1 MDQDGD
7 DPKLP
12 YSGKPAPQVVQVNDH
27 IYTVPKHGPMRVP
40 VRIFTNSVLL
50 QQLKTD
56 DSLNQASNV
65 ATLPGIVEASFI
77 MPDAHQGYG
86 FAIGGVAA
94 FDPVEGIISPGGI
107 GFDINCGVRFLAT
120 NLTAEQVVPKMGA
133 LLDKLYA
140 YCPVGT
146 GDDSRLRLTDA
157 QLDEISVKG
166 AGWAVE
172 QGIGNDDDL
181 KNCEAS
187 GCLAGADPNM
197 VTPRARARGRQQLG
211 TVGAGNHFVE
221 VQIVDD
227 IYSDVAKVFGITQKG
242 QVCIMIHCGSRG
254 FGHQI
259 CTDYIRKMEDAQ
271 PDVVRTIPD
280 RNLIYAPL
288 GSRLANEY
296 FGAMNAAAN
305 FAFCNRHLLGNS
317 VRKAFQELFDGAE
330 VKTVYDVCHNIAK
343 LETHIVHGMPK
354 EVLVHRK
361 GATRAFPPGHHDIP
375 QQYRA
380 VGQPVIIPGSMGTAS
395 YVLVGTE
402 KAMQETF
409 GSTAH
414 GAGRTMSRLRA
425 KREYTAEGVKDQLGK
440 YGVMIKAASL
450 KGISEEAPGAYKDV
464 DEVIRVS
471 DEAGIAKKV
480 ARMRPIGVI
489 KG

>member
-40 VRIFTNSVLL
+40 VRIFTNNILL

-343 LETHIVHGMPK
+343 LETHIVHGVPK

>member
-1 MDQDGD
+1 MNESD

-12 YSGKPAPQVVQVNDH
+12 YSGKPAPEVVQVSDH
-27 IYTVPKHGPMRVP
+27 IFMVPKQGAMRVP
-40 VRIFTNSVLL
+40 VRIFTNSTLL
-50 QQLKTD
+50 PQLKTD
-56 DSLNQASNV
+56 DSLRQASNV
-65 ATLPGIVEASFI
+65 ATLPGIVEASII

-86 FAIGGVAA
+86 FSIGGVAA

-120 NLTAEQVVPKMGA
+120 NLSKEDVLPKMKE
-133 LLDKLYA
+133 LIDKLYA

-146 GDDSRLRLTDA
+146 GDDSRMRLTDA
-157 QLDEISVKG
+157 QLDEISTKG
-166 AGWAVE
+166 ARWAVE
-172 QGIGNDDDL
+172 QGIGNEDDL

-187 GCLAGADPNM
+187 GCLAGADPLS

-227 IYSDVAKVFGITQKG
+227 IYSDVAEIFGLTRKG

-271 PDVVRTIPD
+271 PDVVRNIPD

-288 GSRLANEY
+288 GTKLAQEY

-305 FAFCNRHLLGNS
+305 FAFCNRHMLGNS
-317 VRKAFQELFDGAE
+317 VRRAFTELFANAE
-330 VKTVYDVCHNIAK
+330 VRTVYDVCHNIAK
-343 LETHIVHGMPK
+343 LETHIVHGVPK
-354 EVLVHRK
+354 ELLVHRK

-395 YVLVGTE
+395 YVLVGTD
-402 KAMQETF
+402 KAMKETF

-425 KREYTAEGVKDQLGK
+425 KSLYTAEGVRDDLGK
-440 YGVMIKAASL
+440 YGVTIKAASL

-464 DEVIRVS
+464 DEVIKVS